1 VEGFRFDLCIL
12 RFVHPGAAPTLFR
25 WLLPENDTAHWPP
38 EGGALRQRLDGDVVR
53 TEVEQ
58 DACLP
63 PTEGEISCHTF
74 YWNYLQICN
83 TPLLLHNSRGINK
96 FIYAAGGSSMTRIP
110 DFKLVLACVCLC
122 MLPDYAASQTGPLMP
137 APRRPA
143 LANTAVDLSN
153 ETWSI
158 PDKNRINDGT
168 VTVITAPVGGAT
180 AIFGSDMARVLD
192 DDATIRVLP
201 VIGKGPVRNV
211 VDILYLKSIDMG
223 AVAADVPEFYRLQ
236 YKIPDI
242 TSRLRYIT
250 KLYHNELHIIAPT
263 SIKSIYDLEGK
274 RIVAQTDV
282 GLYSAR
288 VIFAR
293 LNIKATF
300 DYKVDDARALQKIV
314 DGEAD
319 AYITST
325 GKIFGLARNLKNENR
340 MLHLVSVPYDA
351 RLEDMYLPTTLSS
364 EEYPNLLSPG
374 ETIETIATSVLLV
387 SFNWPENS
395 ERYNRVARFVDVFFS
410 KIEEFLKPPRHPKW
424 REASIQA
431 AIPGW
436 QRFKAA
442 DDWLHQHNI
451 SPLPQTAEVE
461 KLLFQRFI
469 AEKQVTGGNDRP
481 AQDALFHQF
490 MEWKKLRTH

>member
-1 VEGFRFDLCIL
+1 MKYIRNS
-12 RFVHPGAAPTLFR
+12 RFVF
-25 WLLPENDTAHWPP
+25 
-38 EGGALRQRLDGDVVR
+38 
-53 TEVEQ
+53 
-58 DACLP
+58 
-63 PTEGEISCHTF
+63 
-74 YWNYLQICN
+74 
-83 TPLLLHNSRGINK
+83 
-96 FIYAAGGSSMTRIP
+96 
-110 DFKLVLACVCLC
+110 ACVCLFA
-122 MLPDYAASQTGPLMP
+122 LPNHAMSQTAPLVP

-143 LANTAVDLSN
+143 LANTAADSSN
-153 ETWSI
+153 ETWTI

-223 AVAADVPEFYRLQ
+223 AVAADVPEFYNLQ

-242 TSRLRYIT
+242 TSRLRYII

-282 GLYSAR
+282 GYYSAR
-288 VIFAR
+288 VIFSR
-293 LNIKATF
+293 LNMKVSF
-300 DYKVDDARALQKIV
+300 DYKTDDARALQKIA

-325 GKIFGLARNLKNENR
+325 GKVFGLARNIKNENR
-340 MLHLVSVPYDA
+340 KLHLVSVPYDA
-351 RLEDMYLPTTLSS
+351 RLADMYLPTTLSS
-364 EEYPNLLSPG
+364 EDYPNLLSPG
-374 ETIETIATSVLLV
+374 EEIETLATSVLLV

-410 KIEEFLKPPRHPKW
+410 RIDEFLKPPRHPKW
-424 REASIQA
+424 REASIEA
-431 AIPGW
+431 SIPGW
-436 QRFKAA
+436 QRFKPAE
-442 DDWLHQHNI
+442 DWLSKHNM
-451 SPLPQTAEVE
+451 LPRPQAAEVE
-461 KLLFQRFI
+461 KLLFERFVT
-469 AEKQVTGGNDRP
+469 EKRAAGNTGAP
-481 AQDALFHQF
+481 TQEQLFRQF
-490 MEWKKLRTH
+490 LDWKAKRTEIGR